1 MVRFENLADIFD
13 VPADYNLMVN
23 TIDVDQFARQ
33 FYQDQNN
40 GGAPTSY
47 EVEEVSLS
55 ANQPQSELDKRSFR
69 WIGEDDETYLKL
81 DINQIQQDDG
91 PRKILQP

>member
-1 MVRFENLADIFD
+1 
-13 VPADYNLMVN
+13 MVN

-55 ANQPQSELDKRSFR
+55 AN
-69 WIGEDDETYLKL
+69 
-81 DINQIQQDDG
+81 
-91 PRKILQP
+91 